1 MKDWGELEN
10 FHLALM
16 ERHYGSFSIAANN
29 VSAFPLWKQAS
40 CGGTLKP
47 VGYWRV
53 GEGRELEFLFAFS
66 VVSPPRNRG
75 VTPCR
80 ALAWILRKF
89 RVLLA
94 ISLRLFMLR

>member
-1 MKDWGELEN
+1 MMKDWGELEN

-47 VGYWRV
+47 VCYWRV

-66 VVSPPRNRG
+66 DDAEEVFGGMGCKES
-75 VTPCR
+75 
-80 ALAWILRKF
+80 F
-89 RVLLA
+89 
-94 ISLRLFMLR
+94 SDLFAAEELCQPG